1 MDTVYDGELSEPCT
15 RFTSQK
21 RYSASLT
28 LFPNSQYSG
37 LRDYI
42 HYSGQVP
49 GHLYSTALRDAAMS

>member
-1 MDTVYDGELSEPCT
+1 MTANFLSNIQDSRHRRE
-15 RFTSQK
+15 
-21 RYSASLT
+21 YSASLT

-49 GHLYSTALRDAAMS
+49 GHLYSSALRGATMS